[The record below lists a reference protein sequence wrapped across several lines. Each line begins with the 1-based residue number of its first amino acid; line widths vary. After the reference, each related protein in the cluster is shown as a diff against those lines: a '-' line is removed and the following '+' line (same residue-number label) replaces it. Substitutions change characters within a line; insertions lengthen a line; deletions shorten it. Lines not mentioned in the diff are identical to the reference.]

1 MPASMQNMHASANCL
16 PCFNAVAVS
25 LSLQPLL
32 KFRLRDL
39 AVLALLLFLLRL
51 LAPRGEISLRNFA
64 CADPCKAALILAAV
78 DFQQLVLRV
87 AVQILPHCANLFTG
101 TPAAVEHAAAIFCT
115 AVNSE
120 GKIPAAVLAG
130 AHHDLLLNAL
140 AQGKVDQVVHALRIQ
155 DLRKLLLIYK
165 LERNLHWLEVKFL
178 QRWSLLIRLHSN
190 RKVHVCDACV
200 QNRLEQAQNL
210 LLHGRKVAWDVCQ
223 FLVRQKLRRIFAI
236 RCRLF

>member
-39 AVLALLLFLLRL
+39 AVLALLLFLLRFL
-51 LAPRGEISLRNFA
+51 TPLGECLLRNLA
-64 CADPCKAALILAAV
+64 RTNPCEAALVLAAV

-87 AVQILPHCANLFTG
+87 TLHILPHRADLFAG
-101 TPAAVEHAAAIFCT
+101 AAAAVEHAAAIFCT

-130 AHHDLLLNAL
+130 AHRNPLPDAL
-140 AQGKVDQVVHALRIQ
+140 AQRKVDQIIHTLRI
-155 DLRKLLLIYK
+155 KHFGELLFFHELK
-165 LERNLHWLEVKFL
+165 RNLHRLEVKFL
-178 QRWSLLIRLHSN
+178 QGRSLFIRLHPHG
-190 RKVHVCDACV
+190 KVDIGNACV
-200 QNRLEQAQNL
+200 
-210 LLHGRKVAWDVCQ
+210 
-223 FLVRQKLRRIFAI
+223 
-236 RCRLF
+236 